1 MTIGIAASGPH
12 AGAAVRAAIVGAEL
26 LGRGAIGGFAVFA
39 VLDEK
44 GELRHC
50 VTQRGGI
57 TQLAIPPAWLAAP
70 IAAAIS
76 SGPDRPEPLIQFLP
90 GATGIGLVTGHR
102 LPNRPGRDGTP
113 LNQAVLALLAAGRTP
128 RQAVDSVLGAH
139 PESDAGLIAIGANGE
154 LAMGNS
160 ARVQRRDDLG
170 SYQGELASCRLAML
184 HNSIYA
190 RSPLADDI
198 AQLAWAHL
206 SGQPAALRLL
216 TLAAPVSLRAAGRD
230 RVMIDAAGNIVAL
243 ETADP
248 NLPAIERRSTVV
260 YLGAEVWRD
269 GRAVGRIATELYAEI
284 AGGRVLPGADPVQN
298 MLAMSMNHVAP

>member
-1 MTIGIAASGPH
+1 MTIGIAASGQH
-12 AGAAVRAAIVGAEL
+12 AGAAVRAAVIGAEL

-39 VLDEK
+39 VLDEN

-57 TQLAIPPAWLAAP
+57 GQLAIPPAWLAARV
-70 IAAAIS
+70 AAVIS

-90 GATGIGLVTGHR
+90 GASGIGLVTGHR
-102 LPNRPGRDGTP
+102 LPNRPGQDGTP
-113 LNQAVLALLAAGRTP
+113 LNRAVLALLAAGRAP
-128 RQAVDSVLGAH
+128 QQAVDSVLAAH
-139 PESDAGLIAIGANGE
+139 PESDAGLIAIGADGE

-170 SYQGELASCRLAML
+170 SYQGQRASCRLAML

-190 RSPLADDI
+190 RVPLADDL

-216 TLAAPVSLRAAGRD
+216 TLAAPVALRAAERD
-230 RVMIDAAGNIVAL
+230 RVTIDAHGNIVAL

-248 NLPAIERRSTVV
+248 NLPAIQRRSTVV
-260 YLGAEVWRD
+260 YLNTEVWQD
-269 GRAVGRIATELYAEI
+269 GRAVGRIATELYADLT
-284 AGGRVLPGADPVQN
+284 GGKVLPGADPVQN
-298 MLAMSMNHVAP
+298 MLAMRVNHVAP